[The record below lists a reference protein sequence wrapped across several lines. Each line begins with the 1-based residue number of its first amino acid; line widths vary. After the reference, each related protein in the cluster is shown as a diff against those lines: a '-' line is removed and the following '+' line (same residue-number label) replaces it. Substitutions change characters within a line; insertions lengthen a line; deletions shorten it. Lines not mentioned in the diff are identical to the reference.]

1 MVPIASQLL
10 TLELQLHTNSRSM
23 DENLK
28 IQRFEVPPSASDFEF
43 LIESR
48 DVPAVLVGCVK
59 DWRAVSEWNP
69 YNGGLDNLQVVFQR
83 SRCYCAR
90 VGFDIFKIQVRTKFC
105 MCVVLLL
112 T

>member
-48 DVPAVLVGCVK
+48 DVPAVIFVKVPLVLIH
-59 DWRAVSEWNP
+59 R
-69 YNGGLDNLQVVFQR
+69 
-83 SRCYCAR
+83 
-90 VGFDIFKIQVRTKFC
+90 
-105 MCVVLLL
+105 
-112 T
+112 